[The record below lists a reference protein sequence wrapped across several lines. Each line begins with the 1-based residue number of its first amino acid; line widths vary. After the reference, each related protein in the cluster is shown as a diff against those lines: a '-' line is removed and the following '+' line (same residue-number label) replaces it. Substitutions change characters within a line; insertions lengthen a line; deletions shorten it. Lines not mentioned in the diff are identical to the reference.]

1 MGTAGRMTLMALGAG
16 LVLLLGGG
24 CPILGAPEV
33 YRSGAML
40 ALAALVAIL
49 GLWGAYTLSRK
60 KAPRLLLGMLFAYM
74 AVVGLVVLRE
84 YGLKGLEY
92 CAQGGPMIFG
102 AVGQFCTALV
112 GVIFT
117 SVFGYLTS
125 RLMTRRLWLAA
136 LHLCVSVMVC
146 GAFIDYAYEVKER
159 VTVPANGSQVL
170 ESVQTAEGSE
180 LLGFKLRV
188 LDFHESFYDDAPTY
202 SLFTMQA
209 DGAGETV
216 EVACEDGMLL
226 VDGERIPATELK
238 KAPNL
243 PPPCKVLPGNPPRVV
258 VQNPPTVKEYSSTCE
273 VATIHRGREEKYN
286 ATLRVNEPLSVKGWQ
301 VYLESHG
308 MNRGEPCVCLLL
320 RRAPGRLAVISG
332 MVGIIVCT
340 ACWCWWR
347 KEDEAA

>member
-1 MGTAGRMTLMALGAG
+1 MGTAGRITMMALGAG

-40 ALAALVAIL
+40 ALAGLVAVL
-49 GLWGAYTLSRK
+49 GLWGAYTLSRR
-60 KAPRLLLGMLFAYM
+60 ALARLLIGMLFTYL

-92 CAQGGPMIFG
+92 CAQGGAMIFG

-117 SVFGYLTS
+117 AVFGYLAGK
-125 RLMTRRLWLAA
+125 LMTRRLWLAG
-136 LHLCVSVMVC
+136 LHLCVSVLVC
-146 GAFIDYAYEVKER
+146 GAFIDYACEVKER
-159 VTVPANGSQVL
+159 AALPLHATHAVGGEAPD
-170 ESVQTAEGSE
+170 
-180 LLGFKLRV
+180 FKLRV
-188 LDFHESFYDDAPTY
+188 LDFKETFYSDAPTY

-209 DGAGETV
+209 DGAGDTE
-216 EVACEDGMLL
+216 EVPCENGMLL
-226 VDGERIPATELK
+226 VGDERIPVTELHQ
-238 KAPNL
+238 APDM
-243 PPPCKVLPGNPPRVV
+243 PRPCKVLPGNPPRVV
-258 VQNPPTVKEYSSTCE
+258 VQNPPAVRDYAATCE
-273 VATIHRGREEKYN
+273 ITTTHRGREEKYK
-286 ATLRVNEPLSVKGWQ
+286 ATLRVNNPLSVKGWQ

-308 MNRGEPCVCLLL
+308 THMGKPCVTLLL

-340 ACWCWWR
+340 ACWCWWK
-347 KEDEAA
+347 KEDEEKKA